1 MKVDANL
8 ANLANPGRDLISS
21 CRVGM
26 RSNVMYDALSTAVS
40 LAVSQSVMM
49 TILIFLSTAQRADND
64 PPGGVPSYS
73 HTDSPHMTNKLSAA
87 ACALG

>member
-8 ANLANPGRDLISS
+8 ANPNRDLISS

-26 RSNVMYDALSTAVS
+26 RSCRVGMRSKVMYDALYTAVS

-64 PPGGVPSYS
+64 PPGGVCLHIHILIP
-73 HTDSPHMTNKLSAA
+73 LI
-87 ACALG
+87 